1 MGGNWVQKRCNPRLC
16 HTHIFDDVITLP
28 YLMVSKCSFALL
40 FLFCFGLFF
49 FFNFFFEG
57 GGVIHRTSFTWNYE
71 NVKRFS
77 RMTHTAIIVLKHCF
91 IIGDVII
98 CILRNKEMFWKVN
111 LWFLLK
117 IKRNILGK
125 THCDQH

>member
-1 MGGNWVQKRCNPRLC
+1 MNWSSRYLMNQKHFTNTLVTMLIHGRKLSAIEMQPE
-16 HTHIFDDVITLP
+16 TLP
-28 YLMVSKCSFALL
+28 HSHFWWCDNSSILNGFKMFVCFIVFVL
-40 FLFCFGLFF
+40 FWFVFF
-49 FFNFFFEG
+49 LNFFFEG

-98 CILRNKEMFWKVN
+98 CILRNKEMF
-111 LWFLLK
+111 
-117 IKRNILGK
+117 
-125 THCDQH
+125 